1 MHNNNDGFGIFV
13 LICVSFIFGIILGVN
28 AAGFKYKS
36 DAVKRGF
43 AQYNQTTG
51 SWEWKESIKK

>member
-1 MHNNNDGFGIFV
+1 MNNSDGLGILLLLIVVFLAGAMFGG
-13 LICVSFIFGIILGVN
+13 GI
-28 AAGFKYKS
+28 AS
-36 DAVKRGF
+36 DRYRSAAVKRGF